1 MLWIKNRQ
9 REKSRQLSLIEFR
22 PLKYSSMLIF
32 DKFRIR
38 GLIPRAHMWAYQLL
52 RLKSSWR
59 WGNCVVLPP
68 PRVDNCSLK
77 NALIYLKIRFETNI
91 VRIDQAL
98 IKQKIICPAH
108 WGRTKAPEYISLWTR
123 GKDLATKVDKDKH
136 HERLCPGSNPFGNHQ
151 AVYWQSPM
159 FNISN
164 ILGAW
169 PDFLR
174 SGLWSV
180 QTTMVI

>member
-1 MLWIKNRQ
+1 MLWTKNRQ

-91 VRIDQAL
+91 IRIDQAL

-108 WGRTKAPEYISLWTR
+108 WGRTKAPEYINQPLNPWKRFSYKSGQRQASWAIMPWFEPVR
-123 GKDLATKVDKDKH
+123 QSSG
-136 HERLCPGSNPFGNHQ
+136 RLLT
-151 AVYWQSPM
+151 V
-159 FNISN
+159 
-164 ILGAW
+164 
-169 PDFLR
+169 PD
-174 SGLWSV
+174 V
-180 QTTMVI
+180 